1 MAADPQI
8 LRILPSPGM
17 SITLQL
23 AEDLVG
29 RRHHLPSYVRRLRQR
44 RRFVWADARA
54 KALGPQQG
62 AFFEKR
68 LTHRQADDRGP
79 RPRGG
84 SPSEH
89 LVDQA
94 LAPHH
99 AGAHPSDASEAGA
112 DTHCFRVLWEKE
124 KDYGVEG

>member
-17 SITLQL
+17 SIALQL

-29 RRHHLPSYVRRLRQR
+29 RRHHLPSYVRQLRQR

-62 AFFEKR
+62 AFLENAWLITKPMIAVLVLVAVLPPHIWSTRHWPLIMPALTLQTLLR
-68 LTHRQADDRGP
+68 LGQTLTAFVF
-79 RPRGG
+79 
-84 SPSEH
+84 S
-89 LVDQA
+89 
-94 LAPHH
+94 
-99 AGAHPSDASEAGA
+99 
-112 DTHCFRVLWEKE
+112 WEKE